1 MQAGIADVPAGP
13 EAVKATPV
21 KRPTPNSGKFT
32 INVLTVK
39 AESKKLEV
47 EAIKEAVAWCEAGNG
62 GAAKAAKK
70 FGIPRG
76 KLGYALDKGV
86 DRRTGESILTA
97 KELHQLA
104 KWVTGSARNINP
116 AKPSECSSKVVSI
129 LKARK
134 HFNRAKKFGR
144 GCIPLTA
151 AEEGVLERG
160 RVSETWLSRTFIPN
174 HPEVQSKKAKS
185 QDAKRVKNQRE
196 EVVEE
201 HFEGEFGLRA
211 ELKDA
216 GNLDPETGEIK
227 DSRRLINIDEMPQFL
242 DYTTGVGQSFLG
254 ERGVPLQIAE
264 TQNRETATIDSAAHR
279 TRRASAC
286 SHAAARA
293 GGACNH
299 HARASR
305 ATECR
310 LRGYLAVMSALVV
323 AWCLGRRQ
331 LTPPR
336 PRTNLYRA
344 RGRLKRHKYIY
355 IKSAWNR
362 TAAGPDPKLEQSW
375 EPGCGFNWY
384 FETWAACRIQI
395 RF

>member
-32 INVLTVK
+32 ISALTVK

-47 EAIKEAVAWCEAGNG
+47 EAIREAVALCEAGNG

-151 AEEGVLERG
+151 AEKGVLERG
-160 RVSETWLSRTFIPN
+160 RVSETIRMVLCTLLHHLSPCY
-174 HPEVQSKKAKS
+174 S
-185 QDAKRVKNQRE
+185 
-196 EVVEE
+196 
-201 HFEGEFGLRA
+201 
-211 ELKDA
+211 
-216 GNLDPETGEIK
+216 
-227 DSRRLINIDEMPQFL
+227 
-242 DYTTGVGQSFLG
+242 
-254 ERGVPLQIAE
+254 
-264 TQNRETATIDSAAHR
+264 
-279 TRRASAC
+279 
-286 SHAAARA
+286 
-293 GGACNH
+293 
-299 HARASR
+299 
-305 ATECR
+305 
-310 LRGYLAVMSALVV
+310 
-323 AWCLGRRQ
+323 
-331 LTPPR
+331 TPPSL
-336 PRTNLYRA
+336 PLLLYSTICPLATLLYHLSPCYSTPPSLPLLLYR
-344 RGRLKRHKYIY
+344 
-355 IKSAWNR
+355 
-362 TAAGPDPKLEQSW
+362 
-375 EPGCGFNWY
+375 F
-384 FETWAACRIQI
+384 
-395 RF
+395 

>member
-32 INVLTVK
+32 ISALTVK

-160 RVSETWLSRTFIPN
+160 RVSETWLSRTFIPI

-185 QDAKRVKNQRE
+185 QDANLVKNQRE

-201 HFEGEFGLRA
+201 
-211 ELKDA
+211 
-216 GNLDPETGEIK
+216 P
-227 DSRRLINIDEMPQFL
+227 S
-242 DYTTGVGQSFLG
+242 
-254 ERGVPLQIAE
+254 
-264 TQNRETATIDSAAHR
+264 
-279 TRRASAC
+279 
-286 SHAAARA
+286 
-293 GGACNH
+293 
-299 HARASR
+299 
-305 ATECR
+305 
-310 LRGYLAVMSALVV
+310 
-323 AWCLGRRQ
+323 
-331 LTPPR
+331 
-336 PRTNLYRA
+336 
-344 RGRLKRHKYIY
+344 
-355 IKSAWNR
+355 
-362 TAAGPDPKLEQSW
+362 
-375 EPGCGFNWY
+375 
-384 FETWAACRIQI
+384 
-395 RF
+395 